1 MYKNIEQ
8 SVDFSLGVSRQR
20 RWCVSFSHLSALA
33 GCWFNAMPLG
43 YRSVLIVLVCLS
55 WVAAVLAENR
65 SAIVLRYSQQRGWSV
80 QQGRGDF
87 QSIRLRHT
95 SVVSRL
101 LVALHWLGENDIRG
115 ALVVFPDM
123 LQPDQFR
130 RLLVC
135 LKITEIG

>member
-8 SVDFSLGVSRQR
+8 SVDFSLGVSRRR

-33 GCWFNAMPLG
+33 GCWFNALPLG

-95 SVVSRL
+95 SVVSRM
-101 LVALHWLGENDIRG
+101 LVVLHWLGENDIRG